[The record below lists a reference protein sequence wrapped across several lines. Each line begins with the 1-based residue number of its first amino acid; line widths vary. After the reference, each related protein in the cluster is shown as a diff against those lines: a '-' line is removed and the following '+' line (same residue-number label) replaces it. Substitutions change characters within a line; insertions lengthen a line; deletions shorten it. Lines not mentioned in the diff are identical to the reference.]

1 MADAGLNMPEWMRE
15 SSGAVCRRDGR
26 ALRQSAVEKTIRGI
40 AAALRNSIYSDRI
53 AERDGL
59 LQGIDPRAK
68 LAGLVLLLFAA
79 AIVRNPALLVLLYL
93 LLLAAAMVS
102 AIPALFFIK
111 RVWLFIPV
119 FAGIIVLP
127 SIFSVVR
134 PGDPLLVL
142 WDFGREVDLGPWS
155 LGTSLAVTRQGLE
168 GAGLLVMR
176 VAVSVSLAVLVAL
189 TSRWSELLQALR
201 SFRVPAV
208 FVLILSMTYRYIY
221 LLLGLAADMYEARAS
236 RLAWGAGPREDR
248 RFAAASAGSLLG
260 KSYSLSADVYAAM
273 VSRGY
278 TGEPRNRR
286 RLRLSPAD
294 LLATAVAVAV
304 AALMIGG
311 DYLLA

>member
-1 MADAGLNMPEWMRE
+1 MPDWMRE
-15 SSGAVCRRDGR
+15 HSGEVCRRNGR
-26 ALRQSAVEKTIRGI
+26 PLKKSAVEKTIRGI
-40 AAALRNSIYSDRI
+40 AAALRNSIYTEQI

-59 LQGIDPRAK
+59 LQGIDPRTK
-68 LAGLVLLLFAA
+68 LAGMILLLVVVAF
-79 AIVRNPALLVLLYL
+79 IRHPVPLVLLYL
-93 LLLAAAMVS
+93 LLLGVAVASSV
-102 AIPALFFIK
+102 PAVFFVK

-119 FAGIIVLP
+119 FAGVIVLP
-127 SIFSVVR
+127 SVFSVVR

-155 LGTSLAVTRQGLE
+155 LGTSLAITRQGLE
-168 GAGLLVMR
+168 GAALLVMR

-189 TSRWSELLQALR
+189 STRWSELLQALR

-236 RLAWGAGPREDR
+236 RLSGSAGPREDR

-260 KSYSLSADVYAAM
+260 KSFALSADVYAAM

-278 TGEPRNRR
+278 RGEPHSRR
-286 RLRLSPAD
+286 HLRLSPAD
-294 LLATAVAVAV
+294 LLGATAAVAV

-311 DYLLA
+311 DRLLA